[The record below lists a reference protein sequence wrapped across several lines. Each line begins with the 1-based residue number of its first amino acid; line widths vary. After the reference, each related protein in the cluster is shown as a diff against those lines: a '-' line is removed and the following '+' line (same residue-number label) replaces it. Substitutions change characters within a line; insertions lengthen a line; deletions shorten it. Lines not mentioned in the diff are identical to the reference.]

1 VREPK
6 TGLRKP
12 AYSDAC
18 CPGAVDNPALINAL
32 MDGPKS
38 GVRLAAEF
46 GVSRAAVWKRIEYLR
61 ECGLPIDTDTQRGY
75 RLARPTPLLAKSAIL
90 AAMDAAS
97 RHCLQSLQVDFETDS
112 TQLRAMTE
120 PAPEQGIAVW
130 LAEMQ
135 TAGQGRRG
143 KRWCSP
149 PLANIHCSINRRFN
163 VPVAAMS
170 GFSLACAVIIVQSLQ
185 QQGIAG
191 LTLKWPNDLWLQGR
205 KCGGLLIQLRG
216 EADGPCDVTLGF
228 GINVHLSRQA
238 GVGID
243 QDWAALAEYSQIA
256 LDRNHLLAGLLSAL
270 LRGFELFESDGLPAF
285 IDAWR
290 AMDALQGRAVQVEE
304 AGRVR
309 IGRACGIGDDGAL
322 LFEDA
327 KGGHRLHSGEVSVR
341 VSDG

>member
-1 VREPK
+1 M
-6 TGLRKP
+6 
-12 AYSDAC
+12 
-18 CPGAVDNPALINAL
+18 DNPALINAL

-46 GVSRAAVWKRIEYLR
+46 GVSRAAVWKRIELLR
-61 ECGLPIDTDTQRGY
+61 ERGVAIDTDARQGY
-75 RLARPTPLLAKSAIL
+75 RLARPTPLLEKSLIL

-97 RHCLQSLQVDFETDS
+97 RQNLYSLQIDFETDS
-112 TQLRAMTE
+112 TQLRAMAE
-120 PAPEQGIAVW
+120 PAPSQGIAVW

-163 VPVAAMS
+163 LPVAAMS
-170 GFSLACAVIIVQSLQ
+170 GFSLACAVMIVQSLQ
-185 QQGIAG
+185 KQGITG
-191 LTLKWPNDLWLQGR
+191 LALKWPNDLWLHGR

-238 GVGID
+238 GAGID
-243 QDWAALAEYSQIA
+243 QDWAALAEHTDA
-256 LDRNHLLAGLLSAL
+256 VLDRNRLLAGLLSEL
-270 LRGFELFESDGLPAF
+270 TRGFEHFESDGLPAF
-285 IDAWR
+285 IADWR
-290 AMDALQGRAVQVEE
+290 SLDGLQGRAV
-304 AGRVR
+304 RVQDGAKQR
-309 IGRACGIGDDGAL
+309 DGRACGITADGAL

-327 KGGHRLHSGEVSVR
+327 EGRHLLHSGEVSVR
-341 VSDG
+341 VSHG